1 MTRPIVLKFGGT
13 SVGDA
18 AAFERIAGIVRAHG
32 GAQPVI
38 VVSAMSGVTDSLFA
52 AVEAAGRGAAAS
64 GNLDAQLERHRAVAQ
79 RLLDRDAAAGF
90 EAELERARGE
100 LAGSLARVAA
110 GPAARAALRDEVA
123 AQGERLSSAL
133 LGAVLAARG
142 LPART
147 VDARHC
153 IVTDGTHGRAT
164 PDGAATT
171 QHTRAELAP
180 LLETGAIPV
189 LGGYI
194 AATARGVTTTL
205 GRGGSDYSAALV
217 GAALDAAEI
226 QIWTDVSGV
235 LSADP
240 RIVPGA
246 RTIPR
251 LSYAE
256 AAELAYFGAK
266 VLHPRTIQPATDRR
280 IPVRICNSLV
290 PDAPGTLVTAEADI
304 WPETVKAIA
313 HKQGITVVEVTA
325 ARERGAHG
333 FLRALF
339 DVFDRHRI
347 VVDVVSTSE
356 VSVSLTVEDGD
367 ALPPIL
373 DELRQLG
380 DVHVAGRRAIVCVVG
395 EGLRRTQG
403 VAARV
408 FETIRDLNVLLISQG
423 ASSVNL
429 TFVVDDASVTDA
441 VVRLHEALLEREGA
455 GSPAAALARPRAG
468 AGAAMDGL
476 ALARRLIDIPSVSG
490 DEGDIARFLAG
501 YLGDLGYRVDLV
513 DALPGRPN
521 LLATTGAP
529 PRVVLCSHL
538 DTVPPFIGSH
548 EDDDF
553 LYGRGAC
560 DAKGIL
566 AAQIAAAERLRAEGT
581 AEIGLLF
588 VVDEEMGS
596 LGARAANAHPRAREC
611 RHIIVG
617 EPTDNKLAIGCK
629 GSLRVALRAEGTGGH
644 SAYPE
649 RGTSAID
656 GLLDVLTDVR
666 RTAWPRDAF
675 FGETT
680 CNIGT
685 IGGGT
690 RTNLLATEA
699 RADLHFRLVTAA
711 APVQEI
717 LERTV
722 GTRAHVE
729 YLSITPPVRLMSR
742 PGFEECIVGFTTDTA
757 HLGHWGAPLLL
768 GPGSIHQAHTPQ
780 ERIAKADLRQGVDL
794 YVRLVRSLL
803 AGAAVDG
810 PAVGAVG
817 ARR

>member
-1 MTRPIVLKFGGT
+1 MTRSTVQKFGGT

-18 AAFERIAGIVRAHG
+18 DAFERIAGIVRAHG
-32 GAQPVI
+32 GPRPVI
-38 VVSAMSGVTDSLFA
+38 VVSAMSRVTDALLG
-52 AVEAAGRGAAAS
+52 AVAAAAH
-64 GNLDAQLERHRAVAQ
+64 GDVPAALAGLDGQLERHRAVA
-79 RLLDRDAAAGF
+79 RRLLAPDAVVAFETELDRARRDLAGLLDRVPR
-90 EAELERARGE
+90 EL
-100 LAGSLARVAA
+100 
-110 GPAARAALRDEVA
+110 PARAALQDDVVA
-123 AQGERLSSAL
+123 HGERLSASL
-133 LGAVLAARG
+133 LTAVLAARG
-142 LPART
+142 LPTRY
-147 VDARHC
+147 VDARRC
-153 IVTDGTHGRAT
+153 IVTDDAHGRAT
-164 PDGAATT
+164 PD
-171 QHTRAELAP
+171 RAETERRTRDELGP
-180 LLETGAIPV
+180 LLEGGAIPV

-194 AATARGVTTTL
+194 AAARSGATTTL

-217 GAALDAAEI
+217 GAALEASEI

-235 LSADP
+235 LTADP

-246 RTIPR
+246 GTIPR

-266 VLHPRTIQPATDRR
+266 VLHPRSIQPAMDRR
-280 IPVRICNSLV
+280 IPVRICNARV

-304 WPETVKAIA
+304 WPETVKAIV
-313 HKQGITVVEVTA
+313 HKMAITVVRVTA
-325 ARERGAHG
+325 ARGRGAHG

-339 DVFDRHRI
+339 EVFDRHRT

-367 ALPPIL
+367 AVPSIVE
-373 DELRQLG
+373 ELRQLG
-380 DVHVAGRRAIVCVVG
+380 DVEVERGRAIVCVVG

-408 FETIRDLNVLLISQG
+408 FATIRDLNVHLISQG

-429 TFVVDDASVTDA
+429 TFVVDEACVADA
-441 VVRLHEALLEREGA
+441 VVRLHEALLEREGV

-468 AGAAMDGL
+468 AAMDVL

-490 DEGDIARFLAG
+490 DEADIARFLAG

-529 PRVVLCSHL
+529 PRVVLCTHL

-560 DAKGIL
+560 DSKGIL

-611 RHIIVG
+611 RNLIVG
-617 EPTDNKLAIGCK
+617 EPTDNKLAIGSK

-644 SAYPE
+644 SAYPD

-656 GLLDVLTDVR
+656 RLLDVLADVR
-666 RTAWPRDAF
+666 RTAWPHDGF

-680 CNIGT
+680 CNIGV

-690 RTNLLATEA
+690 RTNVLATEA

-711 APVQEI
+711 EPVQAL
-717 LERTV
+717 LERSV
-722 GTRAHVE
+722 ADRAHVE
-729 YLSITPPVRLMSR
+729 YLSVTPPVRLMSL
-742 PGFEECIVGFTTDTA
+742 PGFEQCIVGFTTDTA
-757 HLGHWGAPLLL
+757 HLGHWGTPLLL
-768 GPGSIHQAHTPQ
+768 GPGSIHEAHTPH
-780 ERIAKADLRQGVDL
+780 ERIAKVDVSRGVEL

-803 AGAAVDG
+803 SG
-810 PAVGAVG
+810 PAAERQTAGAVG
-817 ARR
+817 ARE